1 MKCKQTVEIKNV
13 TNTKKLLES
22 FSKLYFDEHG
32 LRHLKNLEENN
43 K

>member
-13 TNTKKLLES
+13 TNAKTLLKS

-32 LRHLKNLEENN
+32 IKHLKNLEENN